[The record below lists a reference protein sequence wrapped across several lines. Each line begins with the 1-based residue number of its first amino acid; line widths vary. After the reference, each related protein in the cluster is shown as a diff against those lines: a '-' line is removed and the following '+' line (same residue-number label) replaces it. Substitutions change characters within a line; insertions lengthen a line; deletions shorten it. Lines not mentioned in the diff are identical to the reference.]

1 MELDCVSYFLKDGHD
16 LGQIREHL
24 HHTVFKAELD
34 EVFFRFGEGGYFHV
48 TQYGSLVF
56 LGLSETDRQSVM
68 RDLVKAHVIRSDYRY
83 VEMLSITVDESQ
95 EYEVDFDHVVLPFLD
110 DKAAEIIMISMSE
123 SAALH
128 YYRDETDQLL
138 EKTRAFTSK
147 LEQTGRIGIGGRRLK
162 TFIGSVLNLKGQISE
177 NLYLFDTPSQAW
189 KDEFL
194 NQMDRDLKQEL
205 EIHQRYRAIQDK
217 LDIITE
223 NLSLFKDLMQHRH
236 SSVLEWIIIV
246 LILIEVIDM
255 IIVKVF

>member
-1 MELDCVSYFLKDGHD
+1 MELDCVSYFLKNGHD
-16 LGQIREHL
+16 LGLLRESLDHL
-24 HHTVFKAELD
+24 VFKSEPDEL
-34 EVFFRFGEGGYFHV
+34 FFRYGDEGYFHV

-56 LGLSETDRQSVM
+56 LGLSEPDRQGVM
-68 RDLVKAHVIRSDYRY
+68 RQLVKVNQGHSDYRY
-83 VEMLSITVDESQ
+83 VEMLSISVDEHQ
-95 EYEVDFDHVVLPFLD
+95 EYEVDFDHLVLPFLD
-110 DKAAEIIMISMSE
+110 NRAAEIIMIAMSE

-128 YYRDETDQLL
+128 FYRDETDQLL
-138 EKTRAFTSK
+138 EKTRAFTAK
-147 LEQTGRIGIGGRRLK
+147 LESTGRIGIGGRRLK
-162 TFIGSVLNLKGQISE
+162 TFIGTVLNLKGQISE
-177 NLYLFDTPSQAW
+177 NLYLFDTPQQAW

-194 NQMDRDLKQEL
+194 NQIDRDLKQEL
-205 EIHQRYRAIQDK
+205 EIHQRYRAIQYK